1 MNVRV
6 AIVAESFLPQVNGV
20 TNSVL
25 RVLEHLRGLGH
36 EALVI
41 APHDDGVPKSYAGY
55 PVIALSA
62 VSMPGYADVRIGLT
76 PTSGF
81 ERIFAE
87 FGPDVVHLAAP
98 FAMGYNAVLAT
109 SRMSIPSVAVYQ
121 TEVAG
126 YAASYGFPRITPIL
140 WHRLRRIHSLAT
152 ITLAPSTYT
161 AQMLIDRGVPRV
173 RIWGRGVDSDRF
185 NPSRRDEA
193 LRAELAPDG
202 EVIVGYMGRLAPEKQ
217 VADLAVLADLPNT
230 RLVIVGDG
238 PSRAELTEQLPNAVF
253 LGKLGGDEL
262 PRAVASMDVFVHPG
276 ELETFCQAIQEA
288 EACGVP
294 CVAPAVGGPLDL
306 VVPEVTGLLYPPG
319 DLSAMRSAVESL
331 VSDTGRRER
340 LAEGAHITVSH
351 RTWSYVCDQLL
362 GHYSEARKALRH
374 GELEVV

>member
-1 MNVRV
+1 MRV

-25 RVLEHLRGLGH
+25 RVLEHLREHGH

-41 APHDDGVPKSYAGY
+41 APHDEGVPDSYAGY

-62 VSMPGYADVRIGLT
+62 MSMPGYADVRIGLT

-81 ERIFAE
+81 ERIFAD
-87 FGPDVVHLAAP
+87 FAPDVVHLAAP

-109 SRMSIPSVAVYQ
+109 SRMSIPSVAVFQ
-121 TEVAG
+121 TEIAS
-126 YAASYGFPRITPIL
+126 YAASYGWARITPIL

-152 ITLAPSTYT
+152 MTLAPSTYT
-161 AQMLIDRGVPRV
+161 AQTLAERGIPRV
-173 RIWGRGVDSDRF
+173 RIWGRGVDSVRF

-193 LRAELAPDG
+193 LRAELAPGG
-202 EVIVGYMGRLAPEKQ
+202 EVIVGYMGRLAPEKR
-217 VADLAVLADLPNT
+217 VADLAALGDIPDT
-230 RLVIVGDG
+230 KIVIVGDG
-238 PSRAELTEQLPNAVF
+238 PSRADLAEHLPDAVF

-306 VVPEVTGLLYPPG
+306 VQPEVTGLLYPPG
-319 DLSAMRSAVESL
+319 DLDAMRAAVLSL
-331 VSDTGRRER
+331 VEDPARRDR
-340 LAEGAHITVSH
+340 MADGAHLAVAH
-351 RTWSYVCDQLL
+351 RTWSYICDQLL
-362 GHYSEARKALRH
+362 GHYAEARNALRH